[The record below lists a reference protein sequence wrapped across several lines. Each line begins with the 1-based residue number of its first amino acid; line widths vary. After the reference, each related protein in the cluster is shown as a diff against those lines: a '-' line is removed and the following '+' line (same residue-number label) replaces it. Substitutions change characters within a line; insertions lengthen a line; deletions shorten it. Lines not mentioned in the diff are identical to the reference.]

1 MDGRRQF
8 SDIPDGMETVERV
21 VTDEKIAAFRAS
33 IANELMLAPL
43 TKGGNLPFRRLCVE
57 RFGCNVTVSEMVFAR
72 YALKRNPVELARLRR
87 HESEKIFGVQIA
99 TSQIAEGQRRPPRVR
114 ERRRLFGP

>member
-1 MDGRRQF
+1 MPKRPHVDGRRQF

-43 TKGGNLPFRRLCVE
+43 TKGGNLPFRRLCVDL
-57 RFGCNVTVSEMVFAR
+57 GCNVTVSEMVFAR

-87 HESEKIFGVQIA
+87 HEC
-99 TSQIAEGQRRPPRVR
+99 
-114 ERRRLFGP
+114 

>member
-1 MDGRRQF
+1 MPKRPHVDGRRQF

-33 IANELMLAPL
+33 IANELILAPL

-57 RFGCNVTVSEMVFAR
+57 RPF
-72 YALKRNPVELARLRR
+72 RN
-87 HESEKIFGVQIA
+87 IFNIFISS
-99 TSQIAEGQRRPPRVR
+99 TTTIS
-114 ERRRLFGP
+114 